1 MDRLKN
7 MQTFCRVAEL
17 SSFSQAARQLEITPA
32 MVSRQVSD
40 LESHLGIRLL
50 NRSTRLVELSEAGA
64 RYYPRCL
71 ELIEQLQVLESEA
84 STTGMRPAGRLRV
97 SAPMDF
103 GQMYLRPAVREF
115 LSMYP
120 DVNLVLHLEDR
131 LAELMKEQVD
141 VAIRISHPR
150 DSSLVARKLGQACLA
165 CYASPD
171 YLAQH
176 GEPDRPEDLQNHQ
189 ALQYSY
195 AAPSSRWRFEHKGRV
210 IEVPV
215 NWRLSVNNGRAL
227 VDAATRGMGGTRV
240 PEFLVQDQLK
250 SGSLLEVLRPFR
262 SRPMDI
268 SALYLHRKFKPAKI
282 SAFVDFLADWFE
294 QHSFCPAPSPDPL
307 AGNDQTST

>member
-1 MDRLKN
+1 MDRLKS

-32 MVSRQVSD
+32 MVSRQVND

-71 ELIEQLQVLESEA
+71 ELMEQLQVLESEA
-84 STTGMRPAGRLRV
+84 SGTGMRPTGRLRV

-103 GQMYLRPAVREF
+103 GQLYLRPAVREF

-141 VAIRISHPR
+141 VAIRISQPK
-150 DSSLVARKLGQACLA
+150 DSSLVARKLGHACLG

-176 GEPDRPEDLQNHQ
+176 GEPGRPEDLQDHEV
-189 ALQYSY
+189 LHYTY
-195 AAPSSRWRFEHKGRV
+195 AEPASRWRFEFDDRV

-215 NWRLSVNNGRAL
+215 SWRLSVNNGRAL
-227 VDAATRGMGGTRV
+227 VDAASRGMGITRV
-240 PEFLVQDQLK
+240 PEFLVQDHLQA
-250 SGSLLEVLRPFR
+250 GTLLEILVPFR
-262 SRPMDI
+262 SRPLDI

-282 SAFVDFLADWFE
+282 SVFVDFLVGWFE
-294 QHSFCPAPSPDPL
+294 RNSFCPGSCPDPVTGNGQ
-307 AGNDQTST
+307 AGT